1 MMNLD
6 ANETVSDAPS
16 QSIGI
21 RQLMEECSLMD
32 LHLAGSCAPPAIYK
46 YGTHRQI
53 DFMLG
58 SATLASHIC

>member
-46 YGTHRQI
+46 YRQI